1 MTIEPASQ
9 SPPKFVVLALP
20 GARLSSLGAAL
31 DALSG
36 VRKSFLAPL
45 FRDRSP
51 LGMELLT
58 ASVDGRAIRTAHG
71 DMFEPDV
78 SIEAIAC
85 ARGVFV
91 ANFETE
97 ADYREMPR
105 WQTAAAKDWIRTIHA
120 SGGII
125 TGSENAASFLAH
137 TCTPDNGL
145 VALPYD
151 GQAPFKRRRPAI
163 HFAPEDSVCEHNRVI
178 TAGTV
183 GRELEMLCRF
193 LGATM
198 SPAAAQWFARRTGVV
213 VPQAEAEFPLMECH
227 DQLVA
232 RTQSW
237 MRDRYWQQVSVR
249 DAALYSAV
257 SERTLTR
264 RFRKALGVAPHRF
277 LIDVRID
284 AAKRL
289 LARTQLSV
297 AEVASLVGYPDLR
310 HFRQIFER
318 NIGKSPAQF
327 RKLNPV

>member
-1 MTIEPASQ
+1 MTIENARR
-9 SPPKFVVLALP
+9 SPPKFVVFALP

-31 DALSG
+31 DALNG
-36 VRKSFLAPL
+36 IRKSFLAPL
-45 FRDRSP
+45 FRDRST

-58 ASVDGRAIRTAHG
+58 ASVDGRAVSTAHG
-71 DMFEPDV
+71 DCFKPDL
-78 SIEAIAC
+78 SIEAIGS

-91 ANFETE
+91 ANFDAE
-97 ADYREMPR
+97 ADFRDLPR
-105 WQTAAAKDWIRTIHA
+105 WQIAATKDWLSAIHA
-120 SGGII
+120 SGGVIA
-125 TGSENAASFLAH
+125 GSESAASFLAQ
-137 TCTPDNGL
+137 TCMPDNGL
-145 VALPYD
+145 VSLPVD
-151 GQAPFKRRRPAI
+151 VQVPFKRRRPDI

-198 SPAAAQWFARRTGVV
+198 SPAAAQWFAKRIGVV
-213 VPQAEAEFPLMECH
+213 IPHAEAEFPLLECH
-227 DQLVA
+227 DPLVA

-310 HFRQIFER
+310 HFRQIFEQ